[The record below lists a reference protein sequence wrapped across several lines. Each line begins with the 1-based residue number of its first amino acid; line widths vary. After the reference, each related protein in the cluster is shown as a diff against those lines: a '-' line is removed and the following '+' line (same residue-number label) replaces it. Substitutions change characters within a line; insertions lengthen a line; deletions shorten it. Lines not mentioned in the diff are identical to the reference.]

1 MDASPALKKTNLILN
16 AHSFCFPA
24 LLSFGCL
31 CIRRECDLFLVI
43 TIEKEKRFV
52 KVKGEGWGL
61 WNVKN
66 RYSSQI
72 TFLLLDYHGN
82 CWGKQSLSLK
92 RELRLTTV
100 WKLSFEESNAA
111 SLECQH
117 KCWFLLVV
125 RQTIKGFCV
134 PLCLHDNDIEE
145 GDAHAQG
152 RHPNG
157 QDCLPNLLCAV
168 PERFSIR
175 VYQMFFQ
182 DW

>member
-1 MDASPALKKTNLILN
+1 MSLHPP
-16 AHSFCFPA
+16 C
-24 LLSFGCL
+24 
-31 CIRRECDLFLVI
+31 ECDLFLVI
-43 TIEKEKRFV
+43 TMEKEKRCV
-52 KVKGEGWGL
+52 EVKGEGWGL

-66 RYSSQI
+66 RYSSHI

-100 WKLSFEESNAA
+100 WKLSFEESDAA

-117 KCWFLLVV
+117 KCWFPLVV

-134 PLCLHDNDIEE
+134 PLCLHDNDIQE

-157 QDCLPNLLCAV
+157 QDRLPNSLCAG
-168 PERFSIR
+168 PERFSIT
-175 VYQMFFQ
+175 VCQMFFQ